1 MYEHLEEI
9 KNAIIGGKH
18 DQIEALV
25 QKAIDS
31 GADLNELI
39 NDGMISAMDVV
50 GQKYSRNE
58 IYVPEMLVA
67 AVTMKKGIDLINPL
81 LKSDERESRGTIIMC
96 TVKGD
101 IHDIGKNLVI
111 MMLQG
116 AGFDVVDLGVD
127 LSADKVVEEVRKMK
141 PDILGMSALLTT
153 TMPEIKTVIE
163 ALKEQ
168 GIRDS
173 IKVMVGGA
181 PVNQEWA
188 DKVGADGYGA
198 DAGQAV
204 DVARKLMA
212 A

>member
-1 MYEHLEEI
+1 MQQHLEEI

-18 DQIEALV
+18 DRIEDLV
-25 QKAIDS
+25 RAAIDA
-31 GADLNELI
+31 GIDLKKLI
-39 NDGMISAMDVV
+39 DEAMIAAMDTV

-58 IYVPEMLVA
+58 IYVPEMLVS
-67 AVTMKKGIDLINPL
+67 AVTMKKGLDIINPL
-81 LKSDERESRGTIIMC
+81 LKADAKESKGTILMC

-127 LSADKVVEEVRKMK
+127 LSGERLVEEVRKVK
-141 PDILGMSALLTT
+141 PHILGMSALLTT

-163 ALKEQ
+163 ALEHEGLRGSVK
-168 GIRDS
+168 I
-173 IKVMVGGA
+173 MVGGA

-188 DKVGADGYGA
+188 EKVGADGYGS
-198 DAGQAV
+198 DAGEAV
-204 DVARKLMA
+204 EVARKLMGA
-212 A
+212 